1 MNELVQRAQLSE
13 QVAPAL
19 MSPTRIVLMSLEL
32 MPMALG
38 SSQWLTGGGRKY
50 PDLNQKWVGF
60 SMDCCCM
67 IAIFRHGCE
76 TVVRGRSLSGQST

>member
-1 MNELVQRAQLSE
+1 MEIIQDMNELVQRAQLSE

-19 MSPTRIVLMSLEL
+19 MSPTRIVLMSLLEL

-50 PDLNQKWVGF
+50 PDLNQKWVGLVW
-60 SMDCCCM
+60 
-67 IAIFRHGCE
+67 
-76 TVVRGRSLSGQST
+76 TVAA